1 MSASYYTDQSFTPES
16 LTEPL
21 HVGEY
26 DNCVFQNLDLNG
38 LNLRDF
44 KFIDCDFKACNL
56 SLIKLSGAAFRNCS
70 FDGCKMLG
78 IRFEDLNPIGL
89 EMHFESC
96 NLSDSSF
103 FQLKLNNI
111 RFIRC
116 ELQRVDFTE
125 AHLKQAD
132 FAESDLK
139 DAVFYQSN
147 LEQADCSS
155 AKNVFLDIRNNQ
167 VKNAQFSR
175 NNLDGLLLPL
185 GIKIRD

>member
-1 MSASYYTDQSFTPES
+1 MSASYYTDQTFTPES

-21 HVGEY
+21 YVGEY

-44 KFIDCDFKACNL
+44 KFIDCDFNACNL
-56 SLIKLSGAAFRNCS
+56 SMIKLSGAAFRNCS

-103 FQLKLNNI
+103 FQLKLNNT

-132 FAESDLK
+132 FTESDLK

-147 LEQADCSS
+147 LEQADLRK
-155 AKNVFLDIRNNQ
+155 AKAFLIDPSVNKLNKAR
-167 VKNAQFSR
+167 FSR
-175 NNLDGLLLPL
+175 ESLDGLLLTF
-185 GIKIRD
+185 GISIE